1 MVPFSISIITW
12 FSFRV
17 IVELSASSVT
27 NASISGSL
35 ITTSSVATPP
45 IDKEMGVVS
54 ITGAVEVEDCAKT
67 LFSAV
72 GAETNDGWLTER
84 DCTNSWV
91 TVLGVRTMLL
101 SLVTTRGEEE
111 DDGRHAVSPNRL
123 ADEVVLR
130 EADEGMDDVTVSVVL
145 VIAEVTPSIRTTGSS
160 VTTSSETTSSDTIS
174 STPTSPP
181 SSKKWAPVSSDTVA

>member
-72 GAETNDGWLTER
+72 GAVTNDGWLTER